1 MKPNEKLTYVSPS
14 FKVQNVFI
22 EESLAASS
30 ATVSGG
36 DNDDPFLPDIED
48 WEDGGSE
55 VLGGDL

>member
-1 MKPNEKLTYVSPS
+1 MKPNKKLNYESPTLT
-14 FKVQNVFI
+14 VQNVYI

-48 WEDGGSE
+48 WEDGGSD